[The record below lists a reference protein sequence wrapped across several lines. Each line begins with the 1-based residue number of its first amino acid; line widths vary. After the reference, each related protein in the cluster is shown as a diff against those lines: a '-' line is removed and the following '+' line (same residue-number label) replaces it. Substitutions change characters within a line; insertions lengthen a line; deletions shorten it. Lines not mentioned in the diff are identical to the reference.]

1 MATKSNRYRFDLS
14 GGHLA
19 LDFANTI
26 SWRGHPLDREDH
38 LENSADLVSFALQD
52 KIIPST
58 QASRLRSHSGEE
70 RSFRKALSVR
80 EAIYRVFAAIAQG
93 KTPPDADVGAINDC
107 AVEALRHRRL
117 MRNNGSYRWEWRTD
131 AANML
136 DRILWPIV
144 MAAAD
149 LLTSSDVKLVRWCE
163 APECQ
168 WLFLDNSRNRSRR
181 WCDMKVCGNRAKAR
195 RHYQRS
201 RG

>member
-38 LENSADLVSFALQD
+38 LEDSADLVSFAIQD

-58 QASRLRSHSGEE
+58 QASRLG
-70 RSFRKALSVR
+70 SFWRGA
-80 EAIYRVFAAIAQG
+80 AVFAKLYRCG
-93 KTPPDADVGAINDC
+93 KRFTACLPPSLKARRASRRRCRCVNDC